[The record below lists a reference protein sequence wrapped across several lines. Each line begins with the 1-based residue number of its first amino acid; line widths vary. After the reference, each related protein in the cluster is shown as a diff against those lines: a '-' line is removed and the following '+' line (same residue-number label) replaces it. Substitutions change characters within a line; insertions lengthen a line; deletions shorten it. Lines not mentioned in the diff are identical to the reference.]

1 MKNMK
6 IGISVIP
13 TERSIDPAVLAK
25 RAEELGF
32 ESLWVPDQPVLPV
45 TTTRD
50 VPRLWG
56 DIVSPLIMLA
66 RASAVTSKIKL
77 GTAVV
82 VVTEHDIISLAKEMA
97 TLDVYSGG
105 RFLFGIGTG
114 SVEEEASIMGCDF
127 PRRWTQ
133 AREAVMAMKELWTK
147 EQSEFHGDYYDFPPV
162 YCSPKPARKPH
173 PPVLLGSMTSNAF
186 KRIVAYGDGWI
197 PIGVT
202 PEQVKEGR
210 IELDRLARSAGRG
223 PASIEISIVDVPA
236 DRQEIGRYEEAG
248 ADRAIVSLPTEDGRE
263 NLEELERIADAVL
276 G

>member
-82 VVTEHDIISLAKEMA
+82 VVTEHDIISLAKEVA
-97 TLDVYSGG
+97 TLDVYSGEDSS
-105 RFLFGIGTG
+105 LE
-114 SVEEEASIMGCDF
+114 SA
-127 PRRWTQ
+127 
-133 AREAVMAMKELWTK
+133 
-147 EQSEFHGDYYDFPPV
+147 
-162 YCSPKPARKPH
+162 PAP
-173 PPVLLGSMTSNAF
+173 
-186 KRIVAYGDGWI
+186 
-197 PIGVT
+197 
-202 PEQVKEGR
+202 
-210 IELDRLARSAGRG
+210 
-223 PASIEISIVDVPA
+223 
-236 DRQEIGRYEEAG
+236 
-248 ADRAIVSLPTEDGRE
+248 
-263 NLEELERIADAVL
+263 
-276 G
+276 